1 MITIDLQD
9 ADITH
14 ALGELEKVTA
24 DLTPALKLIGRKLV
38 ESTEERF
45 TDRRAPDGK
54 PWLGN
59 SDLTIARKGFD
70 HPLVGGTQD
79 GDTGRRT
86 QMLQHMNH
94 AQIEDNVLLVGNTM
108 EYSAMQQFG
117 GTKADFPHLWG
128 DIPARPFIGLSD
140 EDRQMVIEQ
149 ITDAVERAVSKRGS
163 GKFGGK

>member
-1 MITIDLQD
+1 MITVDLQD

-14 ALGELEKVTA
+14 ALGELEKVTT
-24 DLTPALKLIGRKLV
+24 DLTPTLKLIGRKLV
-38 ESTEERF
+38 ESTEQRF
-45 TDRRAPDGK
+45 LDRRGPDGT

-59 SDLTIARKGFD
+59 ADSTIARKGFD

-94 AQIEDNVLLVGNTM
+94 AQVQDNVLLVGK
-108 EYSAMQQFG
+108 QFG

-140 EDRQMVIEQ
+140 ADREMVVEQ
-149 ITDAVERAVSKRGS
+149 IGDAVERAISKRGS
-163 GKFGGK
+163 KK